1 MKLEERQKAIQSLA
15 AWIEKEKLGS
25 VRTLPFKF
33 IVDIERAITHAQAI
47 FLVSRHVAQD
57 LTDAAF
63 SVAHDRYLKGLIA

>member
-1 MKLEERQKAIQSLA
+1 MKHEERQKAIISLA

-25 VRTLPFKF
+25 IRTVPVKF
-33 IVDIERAITHAQAI
+33 IIDIERAISHAQAI

-63 SVAHDRYLKGLIA
+63 SVAHERYLQGLIV